1 MSYVE
6 VDPDSGRNTVD
17 EKTTFPWNATAEVFC
32 VELQKINWFKNYGAT
47 CTLSMRTFGG
57 MSTTDI
63 ATAADFTWRVTIPKN
78 RGTVFP
84 TRLFKA
90 SYSNNA
96 GQFTKK
102 TIQPHSDPISGT
114 FTLSIGGVQI
124 RMKDDTGART
134 ISGISSNIAS

>member
-1 MSYVE
+1 LSYVE
-6 VDPDSGRNTVD
+6 VHPETGKNIVD
-17 EKTTFPWNATAEVFC
+17 EETTFPWNANAEVFC
-32 VELQKINWFKNYGAT
+32 VELRKISWFKNYDAT

-57 MSTTDI
+57 MSTTEI

-84 TRLFKA
+84 KRLFKA
-90 SYSNNA
+90 SYSNKI
-96 GQFTKK
+96 GQFTQK

-134 ISGISSNIAS
+134 ISGIPSNVAS